1 MAAHEQWQTVVKSA
15 LKQKK
20 TKKQNRKKKEQ
31 KKNEQI
37 RFYFS
42 FLNQRIIRFEQFLF
56 QKEFSS
62 FQ

>member
-20 TKKQNRKKKEQ
+20 NKKTKPKEEGA

>member
-1 MAAHEQWQTVVKSA
+1 MANRGEKCVETK
-15 LKQKK
+15 KNKK
-20 TKKQNRKKKEQ
+20 TKPKEEGA